1 MTLECPYC
9 GHENEDPEIE
19 SLEEEESD
27 HTTCDKC
34 KKNFSYFF
42 TVHYHFEGQTIEE
55 EKASYARIIKTG
67 EERIERLKKQPN
79 DGQNEFN
86 IKCSMDSLSSNKREF
101 RETEELIEENLTIK
115 EEND

>member
-34 KKNFSYFF
+34 KKNFSYF
-42 TVHYHFEGQTIEE
+42 
-55 EKASYARIIKTG
+55 
-67 EERIERLKKQPN
+67 
-79 DGQNEFN
+79 
-86 IKCSMDSLSSNKREF
+86 
-101 RETEELIEENLTIK
+101 
-115 EEND
+115 